1 MNHPIYM
8 DYAATTPIDGRVAKL
23 MSRYMD
29 IEGVF
34 GNPASRTHEF
44 GWQAEEAVEN
54 ARVQVAKVLNADPRE
69 IVWTSGATESDNLAI
84 KGLAEKTDKNHIIT
98 SKIEHKAVLDT
109 CHFLEE
115 KGFNVTY
122 LQPDSK
128 GCCSADQ
135 VERALTDETFIVSL
149 MHVNNELGA
158 INDIAKIGKVCSNRD
173 VVFHVDAAQSFGKI
187 PIDVRALGIDMIS
200 ISAHKIYGPKGI
212 GVLFVNRESNIGLQ
226 PMIHGG
232 GHEFGMRSGT
242 LATHQIVGIG
252 EASELM
258 YLEGR
263 KDFDSHL
270 RFREI
275 LFSSLNQIPDIHINS
290 DLETSI
296 PSIINISF
304 ADVNGETL
312 MSALDNVALSSGSAC
327 NSELVEP
334 SYVLKGIGLSNELA
348 DSALRF
354 SFGRYTLEEEV
365 QAVGKQVA
373 KVVGALRSSRGEV

>member
-296 PSIINISF
+296 PSIINVSF

-334 SYVLKGIGLSNELA
+334 SYVLKGIGLSDELA

-354 SFGRYTLEEEV
+354 SFGRYTIEKEV

-373 KVVGALRSSRGEV
+373 KVVGALRSS

>member
-44 GWQAEEAVEN
+44 GWRAEEAVEN

-158 INDIAKIGKVCSNRD
+158 INDIAKIGKVCSSRD

-296 PSIINISF
+296 PSIINVSF

-373 KVVGALRSSRGEV
+373 KVVGALRSS

>member
-158 INDIAKIGKVCSNRD
+158 INDIEKIGKVCSNRD

-270 RFREI
+270 HFREI

-296 PSIINISF
+296 PSIINVSF

-354 SFGRYTLEEEV
+354 SFGRYTIEEEV

-373 KVVGALRSSRGEV
+373 KVVGALRSS

>member
-296 PSIINISF
+296 PSIINVSF

-334 SYVLKGIGLSNELA
+334 SYVLKGIGLSDELA

-354 SFGRYTLEEEV
+354 SFGRYTIEEEV

-373 KVVGALRSSRGEV
+373 KVVGALRSS

>member
-8 DYAATTPIDGRVAKL
+8 DYAATTPIDSRVAKL

-115 KGFNVTY
+115 KGLNVTY

-158 INDIAKIGKVCSNRD
+158 INDIANIAKLCSNRD

-212 GVLFVNRESNIGLQ
+212 GVLFVNRESNISLQ
-226 PMIHGG
+226 PIIHGG

-252 EASELM
+252 EAAELM

-263 KDFDSHL
+263 KDFDAHL

-275 LFSSLNQIPDIHINS
+275 LFSSLNQIPDIQINS
-290 DLETSI
+290 DLEKSV
-296 PSIINISF
+296 PSIINVSF

-312 MSALDNVALSSGSAC
+312 MSALGNVALSSGSAC

-334 SYVLKGIGLSNELA
+334 SYVLKGIGLSDELA

-354 SFGRYTLEEEV
+354 SFGRYTVEEEV
-365 QAVGKQVA
+365 QTVGKQVA
-373 KVVGALRSSRGEV
+373 NVVGALRSS

>member
-296 PSIINISF
+296 PSIINVSF
-304 ADVNGETL
+304 ADVDGETL

-365 QAVGKQVA
+365 KAVGKQVA
-373 KVVGALRSSRGEV
+373 KVVGALRSS

>member
-84 KGLAEKTDKNHIIT
+84 KGLAEKTHKNHIIT

-158 INDIAKIGKVCSNRD
+158 INDIEKIGKVCSNRD

-296 PSIINISF
+296 PSIINVSF

-354 SFGRYTLEEEV
+354 SFGRYTIEEEV

-373 KVVGALRSSRGEV
+373 KVVGALRSS

>member
-263 KDFDSHL
+263 KDFDAHL

-296 PSIINISF
+296 PSIINVSF

-373 KVVGALRSSRGEV
+373 KVVGALRSS

>member
-158 INDIAKIGKVCSNRD
+158 INDIAKIGKVCSNRG

-263 KDFDSHL
+263 KDFDAHL

-296 PSIINISF
+296 PSIINVSF

-373 KVVGALRSSRGEV
+373 KVVGALRSS

>member
-44 GWQAEEAVEN
+44 GWQAEEAVEH

-84 KGLAEKTDKNHIIT
+84 KGLAEKTDKNHIVT

-296 PSIINISF
+296 PSIINVSF

-354 SFGRYTLEEEV
+354 SFGRYTSEEDV

-373 KVVGALRSSRGEV
+373 KVVGALRSS

>member
-135 VERALTDETFIVSL
+135 VERALTEETFIVSL

-212 GVLFVNRESNIGLQ
+212 GVLFVNRESNFGLQ

-252 EASELM
+252 EAAELM

-263 KDFDSHL
+263 KDFDAHL

-275 LFSSLNQIPDIHINS
+275 LFSSLNQIPDIQINS
-290 DLETSI
+290 DLEKSI
-296 PSIINISF
+296 PSIINVSF

-312 MSALDNVALSSGSAC
+312 MSALGNVALSSGSAC

-334 SYVLKGIGLSNELA
+334 SYVLKGIGLSDELA

-354 SFGRYTLEEEV
+354 SFGRYTVEEEV
-365 QAVGKQVA
+365 QTVGKQVA
-373 KVVGALRSSRGEV
+373 NVVGALRSS

>member
-84 KGLAEKTDKNHIIT
+84 KGLAEKTHKNHIIT

-275 LFSSLNQIPDIHINS
+275 LFSSLNQIPDIQINS

-296 PSIINISF
+296 PSIINVSF

-373 KVVGALRSSRGEV
+373 KVVGALRSS

>member
-44 GWQAEEAVEN
+44 GWRAEEAVEN

-296 PSIINISF
+296 PSIINVSF

-334 SYVLKGIGLSNELA
+334 SYVLKGIGLSDELA

-354 SFGRYTLEEEV
+354 SFGRYTKEKDV
-365 QAVGKQVA
+365 QAVGNQVA
-373 KVVGALRSSRGEV
+373 KVVGALRSS

>member
-275 LFSSLNQIPDIHINS
+275 VFSSLNRIPDVDINS

-296 PSIINISF
+296 PSIINVSF

-334 SYVLKGIGLSNELA
+334 SYVLKGIGLSDELA

-373 KVVGALRSSRGEV
+373 KVVGALRSS

>member
-128 GCCSADQ
+128 GCCGADQ

-158 INDIAKIGKVCSNRD
+158 INDIANIGKLCSNRD
-173 VVFHVDAAQSFGKI
+173 GVFHVDAAQSFGKI

-252 EASELM
+252 EAAELM

-296 PSIINISF
+296 PSIINVSF

-354 SFGRYTLEEEV
+354 SFGRYTIEEEV
-365 QAVGKQVA
+365 QAVGKHVA
-373 KVVGALRSSRGEV
+373 KVVGALRRS

>member
-275 LFSSLNQIPDIHINS
+275 LFSSLNQIPDININS
-290 DLETSI
+290 DLEKSI
-296 PSIINISF
+296 PSIINVSF
-304 ADVNGETL
+304 AGVNGETL
-312 MSALDNVALSSGSAC
+312 MSALGNVALSSGSAC

-334 SYVLKGIGLSNELA
+334 SYVLKGIGLSDELA

-354 SFGRYTLEEEV
+354 SFGRDTIEEEV
-365 QAVGKQVA
+365 QTVGKQVA
-373 KVVGALRSSRGEV
+373 NVVGALRSS

>member
-84 KGLAEKTDKNHIIT
+84 KGLAEKTHKNHIIT

-296 PSIINISF
+296 PSIVNVSF

-373 KVVGALRSSRGEV
+373 KVVGALRSS

>member
-135 VERALTDETFIVSL
+135 VERALTDETFMVSL

-296 PSIINISF
+296 PSIINVSF

-373 KVVGALRSSRGEV
+373 KVVGALRSS

>member
-1 MNHPIYM
+1 MNHPSYM

-135 VERALTDETFIVSL
+135 VERALTDETFMVSL

-158 INDIAKIGKVCSNRD
+158 INDIAKIGKVCSNRH

-296 PSIINISF
+296 PSIINVSF

-354 SFGRYTLEEEV
+354 SFGRYTSEEEV

-373 KVVGALRSSRGEV
+373 KVVGALRSS